1 MPSDHKVGYRKP
13 PRHRQFKKGQT
24 GNPKG
29 RPKGAKNI
37 KTELAEELQEKIVVR
52 EDGKRIV
59 VSKQRAIIKS
69 LEAKALKGDT
79 RAANALLNLAYKYL
93 SPDESQPEERVL
105 PPEDKAI
112 LEDFLARNQRRRPSS
127 RQTKKPRKG
136 KAVRRRNR
144 R

>member
-1 MPSDHKVGYRKP
+1 MPSDYKVGYRKP

>member
-1 MPSDHKVGYRKP
+1 MPSDYKVGYRKP

-52 EDGKRIV
+52 EDGKRMV
-59 VSKQRAIIKS
+59 VSRRRAIIKT
-69 LEAKALKGDT
+69 LVAKALKGDI
-79 RAANALLNLAYKYL
+79 RAAKELVNLDYKYL
-93 SPDESQPEERVL
+93 PPDESQPEERVL
-105 PPEDKAI
+105 APEDKAI
-112 LEDFLARNQRRRPSS
+112 LEDFLARNQRRRPAS
-127 RQTKKPRKG
+127 RQTRKPRKG
-136 KAVRRRNR
+136 KAVRKKNR

>member
-1 MPSDHKVGYRKP
+1 MPSDYKVGYRKP
-13 PRHRQFKKGQT
+13 PRHRQFKKGQS

-29 RPKGAKNI
+29 RPKDAKNI

-52 EDGKRIV
+52 EDGKRKV

-79 RAANALLNLAYKYL
+79 RAANVLLNLAYKYL
-93 SPDESQPEERVL
+93 LPDESQPEERVL

-112 LEDFLARNQRRRPSS
+112 LENFLARNQQRRPAS
-127 RQTKKPRKG
+127 RQTRKPRKG
-136 KAVRRRNR
+136 KAVRKRNR

>member
-1 MPSDHKVGYRKP
+1 MPSDYEIGYRKP

-52 EDGKRIV
+52 ENGKPMV
-59 VSKQRAIIKS
+59 VSRQRAILKS

-79 RAANALLNLAYKYL
+79 RAANVLLNLAYRYL
-93 SPDESQPEERVL
+93 PADEGEPEQTDIG
-105 PPEDKAI
+105 PEDKAI
-112 LEDFLARNQRRRPSS
+112 LENFLARNQRWRPAS
-127 RQTKKPRKG
+127 RQTRKPRKG
-136 KAVRRRNR
+136 KAGRKRNR

>member
-1 MPSDHKVGYRKP
+1 MPSDYKVGYRKP

-52 EDGKRIV
+52 EDGKRMV
-59 VSKQRAIIKS
+59 VSRRRAIIKT
-69 LEAKALKGDT
+69 LVAKALKGDI
-79 RAANALLNLAYKYL
+79 RAAKELVNLDYKYL
-93 SPDESQPEERVL
+93 PPDESQPEERVL
-105 PPEDKAI
+105 TPEDKAI
-112 LEDFLARNQRRRPSS
+112 LEDFLARNQRRRPAS
-127 RQTKKPRKG
+127 RQTRKPKKG
-136 KAVRRRNR
+136 KAVRKKNR